1 MRLGRLGLLM
11 YSNVIHCITRENIS
25 CETLSDNNNFWF
37 PSNISICFKMLQ
49 YFDRIII
56 YILQKCNKMFCLN
69 IIWWIMFV
77 SFKIIPN
84 SLSSQIGFQCSSRLV
99 FDVYVYTL
107 QCNFISYHKIIDYSM
122 NIKECAV
129 MHKIQLYVR
138 LYVCVY
144 LSADIPC
151 SFI

>member
-1 MRLGRLGLLM
+1 MEYKQSMRLGRLRLLM

-37 PSNISICFKMLQ
+37 PSKYNYLFQDASIG
-49 YFDRIII
+49 RIII

-69 IIWWIMFV
+69 ITSWIMFE
-77 SFKIIPN
+77 SLKIVPN
-84 SLSSQIGFQCSSRLV
+84 FLSSQIGFQCSSRLV

-129 MHKIQLYVR
+129 MHKI
-138 LYVCVY
+138 
-144 LSADIPC
+144 
-151 SFI
+151 